1 MTQLY
6 QFYIYMWYTLT
17 KWQQTTFHN
26 TKNTHTH
33 TLMTSNA
40 TLHQKHHPEL
50 SWTATCEKCGSA
62 AMPVPMAVPPK
73 LEVQNL
79 SMEKSYGRRNIRIN
93 WVWPLPSNSDLFL
106 LFITFLGSGI
116 PINLYLPLLL
126 GRGHTQRTKTRTPAT
141 IIVIRRTTTRESECM
156 MYVYACIYINI
167 YIYTYYVK
175 CITNVQIPLPSA
187 QTLCCYPTPSMGHHW
202 LCKSSTISSMKGLVS
217 YWSQGNPR
225 LRYWVISMKF
235 QWGMVMWRAI
245 RMHMGLFL
253 KLP

>member
-1 MTQLY
+1 
-6 QFYIYMWYTLT
+6 
-17 KWQQTTFHN
+17 
-26 TKNTHTH
+26 
-33 TLMTSNA
+33 MTSNA

-126 GRGHTQRTKTRTPAT
+126 GRGHTQRTKNKNTSNNNSNKKNNNTW
-141 IIVIRRTTTRESECM
+141 IWVYDVCVCM
-156 MYVYACIYINI
+156 YIHKYI